1 MDTKELALLSQ
12 KYLAGAASE
21 EEKDRLLQWYNAYDE
36 QSLTVHVSAESGET
50 EADMSQRML
59 GRLHAAT
66 GMETRPK
73 VVPMRR
79 FNWKVAAAVILLVT
93 AGGSF
98 YWFTPGKKAMLAEK
112 AATITPGGEKATL
125 TLADGTVVNLDSAGT
140 GVLSVQ
146 GNSKV
151 EKTTNG
157 QIVYKH
163 NAATATEV
171 TYNVLRTPR
180 GGQYQITLPDGTA
193 VWLNAGSSISYPTA
207 FTGKERN
214 VSITGE
220 AYFEVARGENQPF
233 IVNVNH
239 MQVLVL
245 GTHFNINAYADES
258 TINTTLLEGAV
269 LVSPGGNVGK
279 LLLPGRQARVS
290 ASGDKLEEVRRVDVN
305 STVAWKNG
313 YFSFDDADIPTV
325 MRQLSRWYNIEVR
338 YNDKVPE
345 GTFTGEI
352 GRSLTQEQLLKVL
365 SQARINFKVEDG
377 RKIIIYP

>member
-1 MDTKELALLSQ
+1 MENKELALLSQ
-12 KYLAGAASE
+12 KYLAGAASD

-36 QSLTVHVSAESGET
+36 QSLTVHLTAEEAET
-50 EADMSQRML
+50 EAMMELRMRR
-59 GRLHAAT
+59 RLHAAT
-66 GMETRPK
+66 LPETPGK

-79 FNWKVAAAVILLVT
+79 FNWKIAAAVILLLS
-93 AGGSF
+93 AGGGF
-98 YWFTPGKKAMLAEK
+98 YWFQSEIKAPLVQK
-112 AATITPGGEKATL
+112 AVPIMHGGEKATL
-125 TLADGTVVNLDSAGT
+125 TLADGTVVNLDSVST

-151 EKTTNG
+151 EKTTHG

-163 NAATATEV
+163 NDATSTTVA
-171 TYNVLRTPR
+171 YNVLRTPR
-180 GGQYQITLPDGTA
+180 GGQYKITLPDGTE
-193 VWLNAGSSISYPTA
+193 VWLNASSSISYPTA

-214 VSITGE
+214 VTITGE
-220 AYFEVARGENQPF
+220 VYFEVASEANRPFTVKVNQ
-233 IVNVNH
+233 
-239 MQVLVL
+239 MEVLVL
-245 GTHFNINAYADES
+245 GTHFNINAYADEK

-269 LVSPGGNVGK
+269 LVRSGGDEGK

-290 ASGDKLEEVRRVDVN
+290 ASGDKIQEVRRVDA
-305 STVAWKNG
+305 SSAIAWKNG
-313 YFSFDDADIPTV
+313 YFSFDEADIPTV

-338 YNDKVPE
+338 YSDKVPE

-377 RKIIIYP
+377 RRIVIYP

>member
-1 MDTKELALLSQ
+1 MDTNELALLSQ

-21 EEKDRLLQWYNAYDE
+21 EETDRLLRWYNAYDE
-36 QSLTVHVSAESGET
+36 QSLTVHLTAADDET
-50 EADMSQRML
+50 EAMMELRMRR
-59 GRLHAAT
+59 RLHAAT
-66 GMETRPK
+66 MPEIASK

-79 FNWKVAAAVILLVT
+79 FNWKVAAAILLVLS
-93 AGGSF
+93 AGGGF
-98 YWFTPGKKAMLAEK
+98 YWMQSAKKPPLAAK
-112 AATITPGGEKATL
+112 AVLIEPGGDKATL

-151 EKTTNG
+151 EKTTHG

-163 NAATATEV
+163 GDATATEV
-171 TYNVLRTPR
+171 AYNVLRTPR
-180 GGQYQITLPDGTA
+180 GGQYKIKLPDGTD
-193 VWLNAGSSISYPTA
+193 VWLNANSSISYPTA

-220 AYFEVARGENQPF
+220 VYFEVAAEANRPF
-233 IVNVNH
+233 TVKVNR
-239 MQVLVL
+239 MEVLVL
-245 GTHFNINAYADES
+245 GTHFNINAYADEN

-269 LVSPGGNVGK
+269 LVRAGETNK
-279 LLLPGRQARVS
+279 LLMPGKQARVNT
-290 ASGDKLEEVRRVDVN
+290 AGDQVIDVKRVDVN
-305 STVAWKNG
+305 NAIAWKNG

-345 GTFTGEI
+345 GNFTGEI
-352 GRSLTQEQLLKVL
+352 GRSLTQEQLLNVL
-365 SQARINFKVEDG
+365 SQAKINFKVEEG

>member
-21 EEKDRLLQWYNAYDE
+21 EEKDTLLRWYNAYDE
-36 QSLTVHVSAESGET
+36 QSLTVHLTAEDSET
-50 EADMSQRML
+50 EAMMELRMRK
-59 GRLHAAT
+59 RLHAAT
-66 GMETRPK
+66 LPETAQK

-79 FNWKVAAAVILLVT
+79 FNWKVAAAVILLLS
-93 AGGSF
+93 AGGGF
-98 YWFTPGKKAMLAEK
+98 YWAQSGKKPLQAEK
-112 AATITPGGEKATL
+112 VTTIMPGGDKATL
-125 TLADGTVVNLDSAGT
+125 TLADGTVVNLDSAVT

-151 EKTTNG
+151 EKTTHG

-163 NAATATEV
+163 SEATATEV
-171 TYNVLRTPR
+171 AYNVLRTPR
-180 GGQYQITLPDGTA
+180 GGQYKITLPDGTA
-193 VWLNAGSSISYPTA
+193 VWLNANSSISYPTA

-220 AYFEVARGENQPF
+220 AYFEVATEVNKPF
-233 IVNVNH
+233 IVKVNR
-239 MQVLVL
+239 MEVLVL

-269 LVSPGGNVGK
+269 LVRAGGDEGK
-279 LLLPGRQARVS
+279 LLMPGKQSRVN
-290 ASGDKLEEVRRVDVN
+290 AAGDKVLDIKRVDVN
-305 STVAWKNG
+305 NAIAWKNG

-338 YNDKVPE
+338 YSDKVPE

-365 SQARINFKVEDG
+365 SQARINFKVEEG
-377 RKIIIYP
+377 RKIVIYP

>member
-1 MDTKELALLSQ
+1 MEIKELALLSQ

-36 QSLTVHVSAESGET
+36 QSLTAHLTAAESET
-50 EADMSQRML
+50 EAMMELRMRR
-59 GRLHAAT
+59 RLHAAT
-66 GMETRPK
+66 LPETAQK

-79 FNWKVAAAVILLVT
+79 FNWKVAAAVLLLLS
-93 AGGSF
+93 AGGGF
-98 YWFTPGKKAMLAEK
+98 YWLQSAKKPQLAEK
-112 AATITPGGEKATL
+112 VATIEPGGDKATL

-151 EKTTNG
+151 EKTTHG

-163 NAATATEV
+163 NDATAGTV
-171 TYNVLRTPR
+171 AYNVLRTPR
-180 GGQYQITLPDGTA
+180 GGQYKITLPDGTN
-193 VWLNAGSSISYPTA
+193 VWLNANSSISYPTA

-220 AYFEVARGENQPF
+220 AYFEVAGEANRPFTVKVNQ
-233 IVNVNH
+233 
-239 MQVLVL
+239 MEVLVL

-269 LVSPGGNVGK
+269 LVRAGDAAK
-279 LLLPGRQARVS
+279 LLMPGKQSRVN
-290 ASGDKLEEVRRVDVN
+290 AAGDKVIDVRRVDVN
-305 STVAWKNG
+305 NAIAWKNG

-377 RKIIIYP
+377 RRIIIYP